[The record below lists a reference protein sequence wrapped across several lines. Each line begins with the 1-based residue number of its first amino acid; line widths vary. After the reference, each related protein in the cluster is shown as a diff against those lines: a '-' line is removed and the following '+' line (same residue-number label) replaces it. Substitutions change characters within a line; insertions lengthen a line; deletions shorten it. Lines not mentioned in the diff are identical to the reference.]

1 MKTFFKILWKI
12 IKITLFLIIVV
23 LVLGLI
29 FRNWVAKTCIEKG
42 SAFLGVPTTVQTVKI
57 SIDDPHIEIRDLI
70 VKNPVNKGFNENNVV
85 YEVRRFF
92 CDYEFFA
99 MFKKTVHVRDV
110 QIDLKYFNVE
120 LNNKGD
126 LNILNLK
133 PDMIKDLKASQ
144 GDKKAEEELKDETK
158 ILVDK
163 LMLKL
168 DTLEF
173 QSSSPAIPNFK
184 LDLNYSNVF
193 ENLEGT
199 SAEIGLK
206 VLAQAFK
213 GTPLDAILKVG
224 KIDLTKSASELA
236 SQLGSAVGSATGSAN
251 KAVNDAGNAASD
263 AVNKAAEA
271 AGNAAKKASDAVK
284 GLFGK

>member
-1 MKTFFKILWKI
+1 MKTFFKIIWKI
-12 IKITLFLIIVV
+12 IKIALFLIIVV
-23 LVLGLI
+23 LVLGLL
-29 FRNWVAKTCIEKG
+29 FRNWVVKTAIEKG
-42 SAFLGVPTTVQTVKI
+42 SAFLGVPTTVQTVNI
-57 SIDDPHIEIRDLI
+57 SIEDPHIEIKDLI
-70 VKNPVNKGFNENNVV
+70 VSNPVDKGFNENNVV

-92 CDYEFFA
+92 CDYDILA
-99 MFKKTVHVRDV
+99 MFKKNVHVRDV
-110 QIDLKYFNVE
+110 QIDLRYFNVE

-144 GDKKAEEELKDETK
+144 GDKKAEEELQDETK
-158 ILVDK
+158 IAVDK

-236 SQLGSAVGSATGSAN
+236 SQLGSVAGSATD
-251 KAVNDAGNAASD
+251 AVNDAGNAASD

>member
-1 MKTFFKILWKI
+1 MFFVIIL
-12 IKITLFLIIVV
+12 L
-23 LVLGLI
+23 LVLGII
-29 FRNWVAKTCIEKG
+29 FRNWVVKTGIEKG
-42 SAFLGVPTTVQTVKI
+42 TEYLGVPTTVQSVNI
-57 SIDDPHIEIRDLI
+57 SIENPHIEIRDLA
-70 VKNPVNKGFNENNVV
+70 VSNPVNKGFNEDNIV

-92 CDYEFFA
+92 CDYDILA
-99 MFKKTVHVRDV
+99 MFKKNVHVRDV
-110 QIDLKYFNVE
+110 QIDLRYFNVE

-158 ILVDK
+158 ISVDK

-206 VLAQAFK
+206 VLARAFK
-213 GTPLDAILKVG
+213 GTPLDAIMKVG

-236 SQLGSAVGSATGSAN
+236 SQLGSVAGSATD
-251 KAVNDAGNAASD
+251 AVNDAGNAASD